1 MKKMITINIIILVI
15 LILTILLIL
24 HVFNMKYH
32 GIPIYEKLG
41 VTLEDLKSY
50 KHQKKIKHVEL
61 DYINYFSKYT
71 AEEYLDNYKKKNQI
85 SDSSLIMENGIDINL
100 FFFIDKNNCRENKN
114 ENYINS
120 DLVLLGDSYL
130 WGVTINSPFDIVG
143 NLRKTFPK
151 KKIINLGSPGSGPPG
166 QLNLLKTLT
175 FDYEFKKF
183 IWFFYEGN
191 DYQETTIKIEDNNVK
206 KCNFISSNKEVA
218 LVNNTFKKNSLLI
231 NSKILLAN
239 HLRGL
244 GSFLKI
250 FKNWSTEFNLNE
262 EHYDITLR
270 DAKNYLDTKKIE
282 TRIIYYIPSY
292 TYQSYKKNI
301 KHPQLNQIDKLR
313 SKVREIAIKN
323 GFEFMDGNIF
333 LDSVENRLDLYHY
346 EYPTHFNSLGYKL
359 ISDQITEYLKK
370 INNVK

>member
-1 MKKMITINIIILVI
+1 MIIINIIILFI
-15 LILTILLIL
+15 LILTIFLIL
-24 HVFNMKYH
+24 HVFNMKYN
-32 GIPIYEKLG
+32 GVPIYGKLG
-41 VTLEDLKSY
+41 LSLEDLKSY
-50 KHQKKIKHVEL
+50 KHQKKSKHVEL
-61 DYINYFSKYT
+61 DYINYFRKYT
-71 AEEYLDNYKKKNQI
+71 AEVYLDNYKKKNQI
-85 SDSSLIMENGIDINL
+85 NDSDLMMAKGIDINL

-130 WGVTINSPFDIVG
+130 WGDTINSPFDIAG
-143 NLRKTFPK
+143 NLRKRFPK
-151 KKIINLGSPGSGPPG
+151 KKIINLGSPGSGPPD

-175 FDYEFKKF
+175 FDYEFKNF

-191 DYQETTIKIEDNNVK
+191 DFQETTINIEGNNLK
-206 KCNFISSNKEVA
+206 KCNFISSHKEVA
-218 LVNNTFKKNSLLI
+218 LVNNTFKKNSLLT
-231 NSKILLAN
+231 NYKIFLAN

-250 FKNWSTEFNLNE
+250 FKNYSTEFNLNE
-262 EHYDITLR
+262 EDYYITLR

-292 TYQSYKKNI
+292 TYQSHKKNI
-301 KHPQLNQIDKLR
+301 KHPQLDQIDKLR
-313 SKVREIAIKN
+313 GKVREIAIKN

-333 LDSVENRLDLYHY
+333 LDSTENRLDLYHY

-359 ISDQITEYLKK
+359 ISDQISEYLEK

>member
-1 MKKMITINIIILVI
+1 MKKTIIINIIFLVI
-15 LILTILLIL
+15 LILTIFLIL

-32 GIPIYEKLG
+32 GVPIYGKLG

-71 AEEYLDNYKKKNQI
+71 AEVYLDNYKKKNQI
-85 SDSSLIMENGIDINL
+85 SDSSLIMEKGIDINL

-130 WGVTINSPFDIVG
+130 WGVAINSPFDIAG
-143 NLRKTFPK
+143 NLRKTFSK
-151 KKIINLGSPGSGPPG
+151 KKIINLGSPGTGPSD

-191 DYQETTIKIEDNNVK
+191 DYQETTIKIEDNNLK

-218 LVNNTFKKNSLLI
+218 LVNNTFKKNSLLT

-262 EHYDITLR
+262 EHYNITLR

-301 KHPQLNQIDKLR
+301 KHPQLDQIDKLR

-323 GFEFMDGNIF
+323 GFQFMDGNIF

-359 ISDQITEYLKK
+359 ISDQISEYLEK